1 MSKLYLAIFGDK
13 GPQKDMTLT
22 KYRLA
27 KQADETGWFDG
38 IFTYDR
44 NDIQITNN
52 EAGETGFGWWRF
64 KHQIVKLT
72 FDKIEYGDI
81 VLYLDAGCSLN
92 KGGEKRFLEY
102 VEICKSGAGFLGFEI
117 GNTLEK
123 THTKRDLFLFMNCD
137 SLKYTHTFQI
147 AGGIFFIRKNKFG
160 KDLIE
165 EFGYLCGI
173 DHLVNNAPSV
183 EKNYGGFKQHSND
196 QSILSLI
203 VKKNIPAE
211 GQHLIKGPEL
221 NNYYTKEYMS
231 HPIKV
236 SRIKDGMF
244 NNPGAI
250 R

>member
-1 MSKLYLAIFGDK
+1 M
-13 GPQKDMTLT
+13 
-22 KYRLA
+22 
-27 KQADETGWFDG
+27 
-38 IFTYDR
+38 
-44 NDIQITNN
+44 
-52 EAGETGFGWWRF
+52 
-64 KHQIVKLT
+64 
-72 FDKIEYGDI
+72 
-81 VLYLDAGCSLN
+81 
-92 KGGEKRFLEY
+92 
-102 VEICKSGAGFLGFEI
+102 GFLGFEI

-160 KDLIE
+160 KDMMD

-173 DHLVNNAPSV
+173 DHLVNNDPSI

-203 VKKNIPAE
+203 AKKNLPPE
-211 GQHLIKGPEL
+211 GEHFIKGPDL
-221 NNYYTKEYMS
+221 NNYYTMKYMS
-231 HPIKV
+231 YPIKV

-244 NNPGAI
+244 DIDNFI